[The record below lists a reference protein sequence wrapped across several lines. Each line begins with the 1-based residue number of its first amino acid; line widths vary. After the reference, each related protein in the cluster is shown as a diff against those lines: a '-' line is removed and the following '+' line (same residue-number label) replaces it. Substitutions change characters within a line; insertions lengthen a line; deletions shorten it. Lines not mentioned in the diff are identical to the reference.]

1 MKARIEIEIEI
12 CLPDVQMAQAGK
24 LSGTVFVFGPHME
37 LASDMG
43 PEKDILKFTEKFDLQ
58 NIHTF
63 NCNNSREILL
73 IALNTHFSSFFPFK
87 F

>member
-1 MKARIEIEIEI
+1 MKARIEIEIEIEI
-12 CLPDVQMAQAGK
+12 CLPDVQMAQAGE
-24 LSGTVFVFGPHME
+24 LSGTVLVFGPHME

-43 PEKDILKFTEKFDLQ
+43 PGKDILKFTKKFDLQ

-73 IALNTHFSSFFPFK
+73 IALNTHFSSFFSL
-87 F
+87 